1 MGGTRLCRY
10 FFLTNIRNVCQENFV
25 KTNSCLWSA
34 PREYCTSVL
43 RGGRWEG
50 IRRVAANIK
59 NSLLWKE
66 KHEHR
71 QQQIVKA
78 DGGSGDDDLK
88 ENGGQRKERRL
99 KSSDTAFWKLLSTYI
114 PDMVSKPRGVSTFPL
129 PSSLYPDD
137 CVHVQPAIQPAIHPP
152 THAKHDNI
160 PQALSRE
167 HTRLQQSHNRTKHL
181 VLLL

>member
-1 MGGTRLCRY
+1 M
-10 FFLTNIRNVCQENFV
+10 
-25 KTNSCLWSA
+25 
-34 PREYCTSVL
+34 
-43 RGGRWEG
+43 
-50 IRRVAANIK
+50 AANIK

-99 KSSDTAFWKLLSTYI
+99 KSTDTAIWKLLPTYI

-129 PSSLYPDD
+129 LSILCSRAASHSASHSPTYTCKARQHLTGTLARTHETSTVEQSYETSR
-137 CVHVQPAIQPAIHPP
+137 PP
-152 THAKHDNI
+152 PLT
-160 PQALSRE
+160 PCLPPE
-167 HTRLQQSHNRTKHL
+167 
-181 VLLL
+181 